1 MEYVRQG
8 DTSVTVP
15 DGYIQKLV
23 VGALHAAL
31 IENRPYIVEQS
42 AVDMLYVFGNWDDR
56 IAEMNAMVKAFGYE
70 FVFAKDTITREGKK
84 VQILY
89 LSLVSLSE
97 GDPDEAAV

>member
-1 MEYVRQG
+1 
-8 DTSVTVP
+8 
-15 DGYIQKLV
+15 
-23 VGALHAAL
+23 
-31 IENRPYIVEQS
+31 
-42 AVDMLYVFGNWDDR
+42 
-56 IAEMNAMVKAFGYE
+56 MVKAFGYE